1 MDTSTHQATIGRFT
15 AVCRAD
21 ARIVAAFLGG
31 SYAAGRA
38 DEHSD
43 LDLYL
48 VVEDATYDAFFAE
61 RRTFMEQ
68 LGAPVFL
75 EDFDG
80 FGFDMLLFIFA
91 DGSEGELALGRAS
104 GFTQIHGGPFQPL
117 IEKRGILAQHVF
129 PLYQAPEAE
138 QRATLR
144 RAVYRFWHDLWKWS
158 KVLARGQLWSAAGK
172 LEELRC
178 TCMRLAR
185 LDHDFTAPA
194 EAYYKLDQ
202 AVTAQNLLVL
212 QSTFCGIERDANVAA
227 VHELIGLYLRLA
239 PPLARRHGVD
249 YPADLEDV
257 VLRRVAQACGISPP
271 IYSEIYRG
279 PDSQS

>member
-15 AVCRAD
+15 AACQAD

-48 VVEDATYDAFFAE
+48 VVEDAAYDAFFAE

-117 IEKRGILAQHVF
+117 IDKRGILAQHVF

-144 RAVYRFWHDLWKWS
+144 RAVYGFWHDLWKWS

-172 LEELRC
+172 LEELRR

-194 EAYYKLDQ
+194 EAYDKLDQ
-202 AVTAQNLLVL
+202 AITAQNLLVL
-212 QSTFCGIERDANVAA
+212 QSTFCGIERDANVA
-227 VHELIGLYLRLA
+227 VVRELIGLYLRLA

-271 IYSEIYRG
+271 ISSEIYRG